1 MAKMTLDNLAVI
13 IKREFDRVNEK
24 FDEHDQQ
31 FRQINN
37 KLDSMQADIL
47 SIKLE
52 LHDINVRLDRLE
64 KRTLE
69 DDGVIVAD
77 VQGLRKRVKV
87 MERKIVKLQASKK

>member
-69 DDGVIVAD
+69 DDSSFTSDILD
-77 VQGLRKRVKV
+77 LRKRVKA
-87 MERKIVKLQASKK
+87 MERKIVKLLASKK